1 MTRKEKRNNMV
12 ENNAIRTVKE
22 EERRQSRRRKF
33 RELKLGSLL
42 AILLVVCFVLLP
54 IYIMLITSLTS
65 SVESNNAA
73 FSWWPKLGL
82 TLKSYI
88 TAFTRKTAGNNL
100 LVSLWNTLKIYI
112 PSCIVGVYVSAM
124 AAFAYAKTEF
134 VLKKPMFSILMF
146 SLTLPNTVGVIA
158 SFLLFDKLG
167 WINTVLPL
175 MVPRMMGSIGI
186 IFFLRQ
192 FYTGIPDDLMS
203 AARMD
208 GLGNFGI
215 FVKIM
220 LPVSKP
226 ALIAQLVLDFIGG
239 YNQYLEP
246 LLYLQDASQYTL
258 QISLAFFAEA
268 YVQDWPLRM
277 AGCVIAMTPLLLL
290 YLFAQKHLL
299 SSMAVTSGLK
309 G

>member
-1 MTRKEKRNNMV
+1 MKKKMKKIQPLAVIEIIPMV
-12 ENNAIRTVKE
+12 
-22 EERRQSRRRKF
+22 
-33 RELKLGSLL
+33 L
-42 AILLVVCFVLLP
+42 FVLLP
-54 IYIMLITSLTS
+54 IYIIVITSLTS

-73 FSWWPKLGL
+73 FSWWPKMGV
-82 TLKSYI
+82 TIDSYI
-88 TAFTRKTAGNNL
+88 KAFTRKTAGNNL
-100 LVSLWNTLKIYI
+100 IVSLKNTLVIYI
-112 PSCIVGVYVSAM
+112 PACLVGVYTSAM
-124 AAFAYAKTEF
+124 AAFAFAKTEF
-134 VLKKPMFSILMF
+134 VLKKPMFAILMF
-146 SLTLPNTVGVIA
+146 SITLPNTVSNIA

-175 MVPRMMGSIGI
+175 MVPRMMGSIGV

-192 FYTGIPDDLMS
+192 FYMGIPDELMN
-203 AARMD
+203 AAKVD

-215 FVKIM
+215 FTKIM
-220 LPVSKP
+220 LPISKP
-226 ALIAQLVLDFIGG
+226 ALIAQFVLNFIGG

-246 LLYLQDASQYTL
+246 LLYLQDARKYTL

-277 AGCVIAMTPLLLL
+277 AGCMIAMLPLLVL

-299 SSMAVTSGLK
+299 SSMAVSSGLK